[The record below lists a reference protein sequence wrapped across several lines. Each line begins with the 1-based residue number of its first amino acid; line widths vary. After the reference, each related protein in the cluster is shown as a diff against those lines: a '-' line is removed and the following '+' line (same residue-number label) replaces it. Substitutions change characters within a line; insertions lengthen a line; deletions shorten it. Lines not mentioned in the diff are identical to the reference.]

1 MGGFLLRKTG
11 AALLVVFVASV
22 IVFAAVR
29 AVPGDEAT
37 VMSGDDPTL
46 VPYYRHLYGL
56 DQPLPVQYVK
66 WLGQTLQGNLGRT
79 HSGIPVTTV
88 IEQRIPLT
96 LELATLS
103 LLLAILIG
111 VPAGVIAAVRRGKA
125 GDYGT
130 TGVAVLAHSVP
141 GFWLGL
147 LLIIFFA
154 VDLHWLP
161 SEGYASM
168 SHPLSNL
175 RHMVLPVIVLAT
187 GFAASLMRQTRSSM
201 IGSLDADYVR
211 TARSKGLSEFR
222 VVGRHALRNCLITVA
237 TLVALDFGL
246 LLSGAAIT
254 ESVFSLHGF
263 GQLGVDAVSSR
274 DYAEIQAIV
283 LITALLY
290 VVLSFAVDIVY
301 SLLDPRIRVAGAAR

>member
-96 LELATLS
+96 LELATMS

-111 VPAGVIAAVRRGKA
+111 VQAGVIAAVRRGKA

-130 TGVAVLAHSVP
+130 TGAAVLAHSVP
-141 GFWLGL
+141 QFWLGL

-161 SEGYASM
+161 AGSYAPM
-168 SHPLSNL
+168 SHPIANL
-175 RHMVLPVIVLAT
+175 RHMALPVIVLAT
-187 GFAASLMRQTRSSM
+187 GFAAGLMRQTRSSM
-201 IGSLDADYVR
+201 ISSLDADYVR
-211 TARSKGLSEFR
+211 TARSKGLSEWR
-222 VVGRHALRNCLITVA
+222 VVGRHALRNSLITVA

-254 ESVFSLHGF
+254 ESVFSLPGF
-263 GQLGVDAVSSR
+263 GRLGVDAVFSR

-283 LITALLY
+283 LITALIY
-290 VVLSFAVDIVY
+290 VVLNFVVDIVY
-301 SLLDPRIRVAGAAR
+301 SILDPRIRVAGAAG